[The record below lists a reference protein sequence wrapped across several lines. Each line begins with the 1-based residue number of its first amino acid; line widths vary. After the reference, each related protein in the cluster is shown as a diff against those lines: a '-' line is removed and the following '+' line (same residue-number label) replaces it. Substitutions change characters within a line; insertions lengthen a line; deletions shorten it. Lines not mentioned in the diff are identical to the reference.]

1 MAIVMAVI
9 GFVVGII
16 IAVLLC
22 QRVIQTH
29 IYLLHKRQLVK
40 EFTVMDLSAYDLDEP
55 LTDSGLT
62 PFAFHH
68 PVPSAPPMHQDD
80 EIYLQK
86 LGLMSL
92 SKSQIK

>member
-1 MAIVMAVI
+1 MAII

-29 IYLLHKRQLVK
+29 IYLLQKRQLVK

-55 LTDSGLT
+55 VVVDSGLT
-62 PFAFHH
+62 TSSTVYH
-68 PVPSAPPMHQDD
+68 PPPSAPPMHQED

-86 LGLMSL
+86 LGLMS
-92 SKSQIK
+92 

>member
-1 MAIVMAVI
+1 LIILIVVAIIMAII

-16 IAVLLC
+16 ITVLLC

-40 EFTVMDLSAYDLDEP
+40 EFTVMDLSSYDLDEP
-55 LTDSGLT
+55 LADSGQT
-62 PFAFHH
+62 PSTVYH
-68 PVPSAPPMHQDD
+68 PAPSAPPMCPDD

-86 LGLMSL
+86 LGLVS
-92 SKSQIK
+92 